1 MSISLFDIIGPRMI
15 GPSSSHTAG
24 AVRIGQVAN
33 RLVNG
38 KVRAARVTLFGSF
51 AETGR
56 GHGTDT
62 AIVAGILGVNPD
74 QGTIRYAKLLAKE
87 ADVDIPVFFSK
98 EEPEHPNTARVYV
111 QGEDGKEYTYIGTSI
126 GGGRIQV
133 TSINGMDVSF
143 TGEYPT
149 LIIFYQDVPG
159 VISKVSWILA
169 LEKINVAF
177 MKVFRSERR
186 QGACMVIETD
196 TPVDEATRQRI
207 VNNVYGIKEACA
219 L

>member
-24 AVRIGQVAN
+24 AVRIGQVGN

-38 KVRAARVTLFGSF
+38 KVKEAKVTLYGSF

-74 QGTIRYAKLLAKE
+74 QGTVRYAKLLAKE
-87 ADVDIPVFFSK
+87 ADLNIPVLFSN
-98 EEPEHPNTARVYV
+98 EEPEHPNTAKIYV
-111 QGEDGKEYTYIGTSI
+111 KGENGKEYTYVGISV

-133 TSINGMDVSF
+133 TSINGMEVSF
-143 TGEYPT
+143 SGEYPT
-149 LIIFYQDVPG
+149 LIAFHQDAPG
-159 VISKVSWILA
+159 IISKVTSILA

-196 TPVDEATRQRI
+196 TPVDEATRLRI
-207 VNNVYGIKEACA
+207 VNNVDGITEACT

>member
-1 MSISLFDIIGPRMI
+1 MSISLFEIIGPRMI

-24 AVRIGQVAN
+24 AVRIGQVGN

-38 KVRAARVTLFGSF
+38 KVKEAKVTLYGSF

-74 QGTIRYAKLLAKE
+74 QGTVRYAKLLAKE
-87 ADVDIPVFFSK
+87 ADLNIPVLFSN
-98 EEPEHPNTARVYV
+98 EEPEHPNTAKIYV
-111 QGEDGKEYTYIGTSI
+111 KGENGKEYTYVGISV
-126 GGGRIQV
+126 GGGRIRV
-133 TSINGMDVSF
+133 TSINGMQVSF
-143 TGEYPT
+143 SGEYPT
-149 LIIFYQDVPG
+149 LIAFHQDAPG
-159 VISKVSWILA
+159 IISKVTSILA

-186 QGACMVIETD
+186 QRACMVIETD
-196 TPVDEATRQRI
+196 TPVDEATRLRI
-207 VNNVYGIKEACA
+207 VNNVDGITEACT

>member
-1 MSISLFDIIGPRMI
+1 M
-15 GPSSSHTAG
+15 
-24 AVRIGQVAN
+24 
-33 RLVNG
+33 
-38 KVRAARVTLFGSF
+38 
-51 AETGR
+51 
-56 GHGTDT
+56 
-62 AIVAGILGVNPD
+62 AGILGVNPD

-87 ADVDIPVFFSK
+87 ADVDIPVFFSS

-126 GGGRIQV
+126 GGGRIRV
-133 TSINGMDVSF
+133 TSINGMEVSF
-143 TGEYPT
+143 SGEYPT
-149 LIIFYQDVPG
+149 LVCFHQDAPG
-159 VISKVSWILA
+159 IISKVTSILA

-196 TPVDEATRQRI
+196 TPVDEATRRRI
-207 VNNVYGIKEACA
+207 VNNVDGITEACT

>member
-24 AVRIGQVAN
+24 AVRIGQVGN

-38 KVRAARVTLFGSF
+38 KVKEAKVTLYGSF

-74 QGTIRYAKLLAKE
+74 QGTVRYAKLLAKE
-87 ADVDIPVFFSK
+87 ADLNIPVLFSN
-98 EEPEHPNTARVYV
+98 EEPEHPNTAKIYV
-111 QGEDGKEYTYIGTSI
+111 KGENGKEYTYVGISV
-126 GGGRIQV
+126 GGGRIRV
-133 TSINGMDVSF
+133 TSINGMQVSF
-143 TGEYPT
+143 SGEYPT
-149 LIIFYQDVPG
+149 LIAFHQDAPG
-159 VISKVSWILA
+159 IISKVTSILA

-177 MKVFRSERR
+177 MKVCRSERR
-186 QGACMVIETD
+186 QRACMVIETD
-196 TPVDEATRQRI
+196 TPVDEATRLRI
-207 VNNVYGIKEACA
+207 VNNVDGITEACT